1 MTHPRRITVC
11 LAALLATSILSGCG
25 VKVTQ
30 MYSGERLPA
39 EEVALIEPTSSFKPL
54 EGHSI
59 RTYVLAV
66 DGQELAEGA
75 AEVLPGRHTVRAA
88 AILMKPGYQSR
99 FVPEAPFAFDA
110 QAGCT
115 YQIMGHFFVRYG
127 FVQLFDEP
135 EETPPAIW
143 IENKESKE
151 VVAGER
157 PQ

>member
-11 LAALLATSILSGCG
+11 LAALLATSVLSGCG

-39 EEVALIEPTSSFKPL
+39 AEVALIEPTSSFKPL

-88 AILMKPGYQSR
+88 AILSAYCGVKAS
-99 FVPEAPFAFDA
+99 VWA
-110 QAGCT
+110 
-115 YQIMGHFFVRYG
+115 
-127 FVQLFDEP
+127 
-135 EETPPAIW
+135 
-143 IENKESKE
+143 
-151 VVAGER
+151 VVTGVFNPRCANNGASGVSM
-157 PQ
+157 P